1 MGRSSM
7 VDTKDLQSVLNY
19 FQAHKD
25 EIIQTYHAVG
35 AGVGKAPFGDENYV
49 IVVYLKDKQ
58 EAPKERVVL
67 DNIPL
72 IFEVTGVFNL
82 HSKLG

>member
-1 MGRSSM
+1 M
-7 VDTKDLQSVLNY
+7 VDTKNLQNVLDY

-25 EIIQTYHAVG
+25 EIINTYHATG
-35 AGVGKAPFGDENYV
+35 AAVGKANLNDDDYV

-58 EAPKERVVL
+58 QEPKESVVI

-72 IFEVTGVFNL
+72 KFEVTGVFNL
-82 HSKLG
+82 HQKLG

>member
-1 MGRSSM
+1 M
-7 VDTKDLQSVLNY
+7 VDTTNLQSVLDY

-35 AGVGKAPFGDENYV
+35 AAVGKAELNDERYV

-58 EAPKERVVL
+58 QLPQELVVL

-72 IFEVTGVFNL
+72 KFEVTGTFNL